1 MQTFKFHTAIE
12 FCDKIK
18 FSMIK
23 FYDIVKFCAMK
34 FYALAKFFGNA
45 DFPSGTAIKF

>member
-1 MQTFKFHTAIE
+1 MQTFKFRAAIE

-18 FSMIK
+18 FSTIK
-23 FYDIVKFCAMK
+23 FYGVAEFYAMK

-45 DFPSGTAIKF
+45 DFPSSISIKF

>member
-1 MQTFKFHTAIE
+1 MQAFKFRAAIE

-18 FSMIK
+18 FNTIK
-23 FYDIVKFCAMK
+23 FYGVAEFYVMKFCD
-34 FYALAKFFGNA
+34 LAKFFGNA

>member
-1 MQTFKFHTAIE
+1 MQAFKFRVAIE
-12 FCDKIK
+12 FCNKMK
-18 FSMIK
+18 FSTIK

-34 FYALAKFFGNA
+34 FCDLAKLFGNV

>member
-1 MQTFKFHTAIE
+1 MQAFKFRVAIE